1 MGHIS
6 VLGICH
12 EFKAL
17 LNYIAKYQASQGSI
31 TKPCL
36 IEQIDQLKLYG
47 LKNKLYPILEGR
59 G

>member
-17 LNYIAKYQASQGSI
+17 LSYIAKYQVSQGSI

-36 IEQIDQLKLYG
+36 IEQIDQLKLY
-47 LKNKLYPILEGR
+47 
-59 G
+59 